1 LAVKGLDRAAIL
13 DRFTAR
19 LTRDRATELEEALQQ
34 IERIA
39 WFRLQAVIE
48 A

>member
-1 LAVKGLDRAAIL
+1 M
-13 DRFTAR
+13 AR
-19 LTRDRATELEEALQQ
+19 GNFGERLKRDRATEFEEALQQ